1 MSAYVAVDEA
11 AMFAES
17 RQRFDETVGWLT
29 GPQAGRLSHA
39 VLEQRLQVAGRE
51 LLRQLLQDH
60 LDLRAVRE
68 ERLAVVVGQDTVAR
82 THAERG
88 HQRALSTVFGQVNVA
103 RIAYRAKGAD
113 SRFPADAMANL
124 PVGLHSHGLRRLAA
138 IEAARGSYAQA
149 TAAIE
154 RSCGV
159 SVGKRQVE
167 ALTAA
172 AAADIDDFYNTRKGV
187 RCPDGDVLVLTADAK
202 GIVMR
207 PAALREPTRKAA
219 ASGGR
224 KLATRLSR
232 GEKLGRKRM
241 AEVVAV
247 YHCTPVPRTPADVIS
262 LPDEQRGGRRAGP
275 KAVGK
280 WLHASVTD
288 DAATVIAAMFDQAHR
303 VDPHGR
309 RPWVVL
315 VDGNTH
321 QIELIRAQ
329 ARARDRPVTII
340 VDFVHVLEYLWKA
353 GWCFYREGDPAIETW
368 VAQQARLVLAG
379 RAHRVAGTIR
389 RKITAAGLDPARR
402 KGADACV
409 TYLLNKSRH
418 LRYHQALAKGWPIA
432 TGVIEGACRHL
443 IKDRMDITGARW
455 GLPGAEAVLKLRALI
470 SNGDFDTYWTH
481 HLQQEKR
488 RVHAHR
494 YLDGV
499 IPA

>member
-1 MSAYVAVDEA
+1 MSSYVAVGETA
-11 AMFAES
+11 VFAQS
-17 RQRFDETVGWLT
+17 RQRFEETVSWLVDT
-29 GPQAGRLSHA
+29 QAGGLSHA
-39 VLEQRLQVAGRE
+39 VLEQRLEVTGRE

-68 ERLAVVVGQDTVAR
+68 ERLAAVVGEDAVTR
-82 THAERG
+82 THAE
-88 HQRALSTVFGQVNVA
+88 HDHERALSTVFGQVDVT

-113 SRFPADAMANL
+113 SRFPADAVLNL
-124 PVGLHSHGLRRLAA
+124 PAGLHSHGLRRLAA
-138 IEAARGSYAQA
+138 VEAARGSFEQA

-154 RSCGV
+154 RCCAV
-159 SVGKRQVE
+159 TVGKRQVQ
-167 ALTAA
+167 ALAAA
-172 AAADIDDFYNTRKGV
+172 AAADIDAFYATRQPV
-187 RCPDGDVLVLTADAK
+187 RCPAGDVLVLSADAK

-207 PAALREPTRKAA
+207 PDALREQTRKAA
-219 ASGGR
+219 AAAGR

-247 YHCTPVPRTPADVIS
+247 YHCTPVPRTPADVIAT
-262 LPDEQRGGRRAGP
+262 PGGQRGERRAGP
-275 KAVGK
+275 KAAGR

-303 VDPHGR
+303 ADPDGR

-315 VDGNTH
+315 VDGNSH

-329 ARARDRPVTII
+329 ARARDRSVTII

-353 GWCFYREGDPAIETW
+353 AWCFHTEGDPAVETW
-368 VAQQARLVLAG
+368 VAQQAQLVLAG
-379 RAHRVAGTIR
+379 RAHRAAGTIQ
-389 RKITAAGLDPARR
+389 RKITAAGLDSDRR

-409 TYLLNKSRH
+409 TYLLNKSRY

-470 SNGDFDTYWTH
+470 SNDDFDAYWTW
-481 HLQQEKR
+481 HLQQEHQR
-488 RVHAHR
+488 IHASR
-494 YLDGV
+494 YRDSI
-499 IPA
+499 IPS